1 MTPPLP
7 YGTISKNPVTKPTV
21 LLTDEYLK
29 FPICE
34 EFASVFELPLDY
46 VYAEFVNPDEATLDE
61 VVQTLE
67 PFIIQKDLN
76 DLNLR

>member
-1 MTPPLP
+1 M
-7 YGTISKNPVTKPTV
+7 

-29 FPICE
+29 FPMCE
-34 EFASVFELPLDY
+34 EFASVFELPIDY

-61 VVQTLE
+61 VAQTLV